1 MANTTTT
8 QVPSAVSEFYDRT
21 LLVRALPYLAHDK
34 FGQRRP
40 LPKNNSKVIKF
51 RKYASLAPATTPL
64 TEGTTPTG
72 SQLSVS
78 DITAT
83 IAQYGDV
90 VTLTDMVTLVNVESP
105 LVEAAELLGEQ
116 AGNTLDQVYRDV
128 LVAGTSVIYANGKSA
143 RNAVVDLISTTD
155 LDKAIRLLKNNNA
168 TMHTSIIKAGT
179 GIGTQ
184 PIRAAFFAIVHP
196 DVEYTLEGLTGY
208 TSVDKYASQGP
219 AVEGEIG
226 AYKNIRFVASTNAKI
241 WTGAG
246 AASTSVKNTA
256 GNADVYAT
264 LIFAKDA
271 YGITELRGEGLRNI
285 VKQLGSAGTADPL
298 DQRCTSGWKATTV
311 CKILND
317 SFMVRIESAAAL

>member
-8 QVPSAVSEFYDRT
+8 QVPAAVSEFYDRT

-51 RKYASLAPATTPL
+51 RKYASLSAATTAL

-72 SQLSVS
+72 SQLSVT

-83 IAQYGDV
+83 IAQYGDY

-105 LVEAAELLGEQ
+105 LVEAAEVLGEQ
-116 AGNTLDQVYRDV
+116 AGDTLDQVYRDV
-128 LVAGTSVIYANGKSA
+128 LVAGTSVIYANGKTA
-143 RNAVVDLISTTD
+143 RNQVVDLISTTD
-155 LDKAIRLLKNNNA
+155 LDKAIRLLKNNNSK
-168 TMHTSIIKAGT
+168 MHTSIIKAGT

-184 PIRAAFFAIVHP
+184 PIRSAYFAIVHP
-196 DVEYTLEGLTGY
+196 DVEYTLEGLSGFI
-208 TSVDKYASQGP
+208 SVDKYASQGP
-219 AVEGEIG
+219 VVEGEIG

-246 AASTSVKNTA
+246 ATSSSVKNTA
-256 GNADVYAT
+256 GSADVYAT

-285 VKQLGSAGTADPL
+285 VKTLGSAGSADPL